1 MSKFK
6 TINVFSALQKSSYRQ
21 INQEMIMSMLFDY
34 FNTENS
40 EVYLRKVAEFNSNEK
55 VSIFVIKHIIMTQY
69 ENKSIPVTI
78 LIYIPSSF
86 PTTPPEFYFYRTGN
100 VKINEQLVPRY
111 VEPYSMK
118 IHFENDITWKS
129 NLWSMQSILV
139 WLSGLFKRHFPLFA
153 VNYEVKNDIVCS
165 LGNSN
170 IEKVVFEGGF
180 EEPAPAPA
188 PAPAPKEKPQPK
200 LKEEQ
205 VCALLRKEIL
215 AKIKP
220 MIKPELE
227 NIQKNKTLLT
237 NTAKQVEP
245 HVKPSV
251 TLQQF
256 NTTLDKGIKLNK
268 QYEEEIEKDKQ
279 LIQNHKVISQKHSI
293 DAIDTGLLK
302 INDTSKQCLHYMVS
316 KINKEEY
323 VTILKSLIR
332 RGFMSRQQ
340 QGQNSKDSDII
351 KELRRSFTDIY
362 ILDQKIKKMNLG

>member
-1 MSKFK
+1 MSKYK

-21 INQEMIMSMLFDY
+21 ANREMIMSMLFDY
-34 FNTENS
+34 FNTELS

-55 VSIFVIKHIIMTQY
+55 VSIFVIKHIIMTPYQ
-69 ENKSIPVTI
+69 NKTIPVTI
-78 LIYIPSSF
+78 LIYIPSLF
-86 PTTPPEFYFYRTGN
+86 PNTPPEFYFYRSGN
-100 VKINEQLVPRY
+100 VKINEQLVPRH

-118 IHFENDITWKS
+118 IHFENDITWKN

-139 WLSGLFKRHFPLFA
+139 WLNGLFKRHFPLFA

-170 IEKVVFEGGF
+170 VERVVFEGGF

-188 PAPAPKEKPQPK
+188 PQPANPNPEPK

-220 MIKPELE
+220 MLKPELE
-227 NIQKNKTLLT
+227 SIQKNKTLLT
-237 NTAKQVEP
+237 NTTKQLETQG
-245 HVKPSV
+245 KPSIS
-251 TLQQF
+251 LQQF
-256 NTTLDKGIKLNK
+256 TTTLDKGTKLQK
-268 QYEEEIEKDKQ
+268 QYEEEIEKEKQ
-279 LIQNHKVISQKHSI
+279 LIQNNKLISQKHSI
-293 DAIDTGLLK
+293 DDIENGLLK

-332 RGFMSRQQ
+332 RGFISHQQ
-340 QGQNSKDSDII
+340 QGENSKKSDII
-351 KELRRSFTDIY
+351 RELRRSFTDIY
-362 ILDQKIKKMNLG
+362 ILEQ